1 MRYQR
6 FESRYQIRLVTG
18 DHAADAV
25 GTLLKGEGI
34 GYATLT
40 GLGAVRWARL
50 AYWNGVTREYEPHDL
65 EEQLE
70 VVSLVGNVTLRDGE
84 PFLHWHV
91 SLGRHD
97 LSLLGGHFLDAIVH
111 PNMEIWLQRE
121 SGPVHRRVETDSG
134 LALMDLPEHASN
146 GGDPA

>member
-6 FESRYQIRLVTG
+6 FGSRFQVRLQSG
-18 DHAADAV
+18 EHAAAGVMAV
-25 GTLLKGEGI
+25 LNHEKI

-40 GLGAVRWARL
+40 GLGAVRWVKL
-50 AYWNGVTREYEPHDL
+50 AYWNATSREYEEHEV

-84 PFLHWHV
+84 PFVHWHI

-97 LSLLGGHFLDAIVH
+97 LTQFGGHFLDAIVH
-111 PNMEIWLQRE
+111 PNFELWLQRE
-121 SGPVHRRVETDSG
+121 DGPVHRRVEADSG
-134 LALMDLPEHASN
+134 LALMDLPEHL
-146 GGDPA
+146 

>member
-1 MRYQR
+1 VRYQR
-6 FESRYQIRLVTG
+6 FDNRLQVRLTSG
-18 DHAADAV
+18 EHAADGVMAV
-25 GTLLKGEGI
+25 LKKENV

-50 AYWNGVTREYEPHDL
+50 AYWNSATREYEPHDI

-97 LSLLGGHFLDAIVH
+97 LTLLGGHFLDATVH
-111 PNMEIWLQRE
+111 PNFEVWLQVE
-121 SGPVHRRVETDSG
+121 SSPIHRRVEADSG
-134 LALMDLPEHASN
+134 LALMDLPDH
-146 GGDPA
+146 D